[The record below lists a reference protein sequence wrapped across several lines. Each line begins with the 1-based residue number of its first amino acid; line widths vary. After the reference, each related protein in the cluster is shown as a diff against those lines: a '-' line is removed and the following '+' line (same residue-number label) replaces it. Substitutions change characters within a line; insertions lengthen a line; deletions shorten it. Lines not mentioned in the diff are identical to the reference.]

1 MNVPHNRAGAVRR
14 ARGRIAGVLGAALLA
29 LALAG
34 CSTGSSSVFDTSGGS
49 SSGAS
54 AAGQSAAAD
63 TSVVP
68 WDYRV
73 AEAEVG
79 DLIGGDM
86 TILPDNQL
94 MANDSQYATGDK
106 IFTLQYMTANL
117 KENSEGKASV
127 SLSAWTPI
135 KSYRAKAE
143 ADADLERLKLRL
155 KTKVD
160 LVGVY
165 KTELDGKSRQ
175 FAVLELPSG
184 QVVKQPIDED
194 RYASL
199 KSAKQADVILEEI
212 HDFSEYDLAYSK
224 FRGWAAS

>member
-1 MNVPHNRAGAVRR
+1 MNVSDIRPGAVRGMR
-14 ARGRIAGVLGAALLA
+14 KRVAGAIGAALLA

-34 CSTGSSSVFDTSGGS
+34 CSTSSNSVFDTSSGGAS
-49 SSGAS
+49 TS

-94 MANDSQYATGDK
+94 MANDNQYATGEK

-135 KSYRAKAE
+135 KSYRDKAT

-165 KTELDGKSRQ
+165 KTELGGKSRQ
-175 FAVLELPSG
+175 FAVIELPSG
-184 QVVKQPIDED
+184 QVVKQPIDAD

-212 HDFSEYDLAYSK
+212 HDFSEFDLAYSK